1 MNYLAHAFLAG
12 PLAADRVGGIAGD
25 FVRGPLDPLPP
36 EIGPLLGAGLILH
49 RRIDAWADTHP
60 AFLRSR
66 ARISARRRRVSGI
79 MVDLFY
85 DHFLA
90 LHWSQ
95 LATELATELPGEHEL
110 ERFVANTYQL
120 IASHPEALPAS
131 FHEMFCHMVRE
142 NWLVSY
148 RDPAS
153 IALAL
158 DRIGQY
164 RLRQPNPLQGAG
176 EELLQQYDGF
186 EQDFS
191 EFIPDA
197 LAFAASVQRGRFSQ
211 R

>member
-1 MNYLAHAFLAG
+1 MNYLAHAYLAG
-12 PLAADRVGGIAGD
+12 RVSSDRVGGIAGD
-25 FVRGPLDPLPP
+25 FVRGPLEPLPP
-36 EIGPLLGAGLILH
+36 AIGPLLGAGLILH

-60 AFLRSR
+60 AFQRSR
-66 ARISARRRRVSGI
+66 ARISACRRRVSGI

-90 LHWSQ
+90 LHWSR
-95 LATELATELPGEHEL
+95 LATDLPGEHEL
-110 ERFVANTYQL
+110 ECFVANTYQL
-120 IASHPEALPAS
+120 IASHPEPLPAS
-131 FHEMFCHMVRE
+131 FRETFAHMVRE
-142 NWLVSY
+142 DWLSSY
-148 RDPAS
+148 RDPAN

-176 EELLQQYDGF
+176 QELLLQYEGF

-197 LAFAASVQRGRFSQ
+197 LDFAASVQGGRPGQ